1 MRRSNL
7 LQALFPKTREAILA
21 AALMEP
27 ARSWYLTDLARKL
40 GVSPSSLQRELSSL
54 VEAEILRRT
63 EDGNRTYYQANT
75 ESPIFPDLYGLFVKT
90 AGVHDIIR
98 ASLDG
103 LENQIDVAFVYGSLA
118 RSEERSS
125 SDIDLMVVGEV
136 RLSDLAPRLKDA
148 EAKLSRPVNPS
159 VYPREEIAKKLAHG
173 HHFLSTVMG
182 GEKLFIVGTVD
193 ELAPIIGLEQNPN
206 SHDDQD
212 GTRRPS

>member
-21 AALMEP
+21 ATLMEP
-27 ARSWYLTDLARKL
+27 ARSWYLTDLARTL

-54 VEAEILRRT
+54 VVAEILRRT

-90 AGVHDIIR
+90 AGLHDVIR

-125 SDIDLMVVGEV
+125 SDIDLMVVGQV
-136 RLSDLAPRLKDA
+136 RLSDLAPRLKVA
-148 EAKLSRPVNPS
+148 EARLNRPVNPS

-173 HHFLSTVMG
+173 HHFLSTVMA

-206 SHDDQD
+206 SHNDQD

>member
-7 LQALFPKTREAILA
+7 LQALFPKTRQAILA
-21 AALMEP
+21 ATLMEP

-54 VEAEILRRT
+54 VAADILRRT

-90 AGVHDIIR
+90 AGVHDVIR
-98 ASLDG
+98 ASVDG
-103 LENQIDVAFVYGSLA
+103 LANQIEVAFVYGSVA

-125 SDIDLMVVGEV
+125 SDIDLMVVGEI
-136 RLSDLAPRLKDA
+136 RLSDLAPRLKVA
-148 EAKLSRPVNPS
+148 EVKLNRPVNPS

-182 GEKLFIVGTVD
+182 GEKLFIVGTED
-193 ELAPIIGLEQNPN
+193 DLAAVIGGEQN
-206 SHDDQD
+206 QD
-212 GTRRPS
+212 ARDEQERA